1 MDETSTIISMAG
13 GVFALLAAAGAIAV
27 LFYRV
32 AQLEK
37 DMKVAKDNASSNAR
51 TLAEV
56 RETLATMKTDLLWI
70 RQSVDRLNP
79 ADRTRHEGTE
89 KHR

>member
-13 GVFALLAAAGAIAV
+13 GILALLAAAGAIAV

-37 DMKVAKDNASSNAR
+37 DMKVAKENASSNAR

-79 ADRTRHEGTE
+79 DDRTRHGTE

>member
-1 MDETSTIISMAG
+1 MAG
-13 GVFALLAAAGAIAV
+13 GVLALLAAAGAIAV

>member
-13 GVFALLAAAGAIAV
+13 GVLALLAAAGAIAV

-37 DMKVAKDNASSNAR
+37 DMKVAKENASSNAR

-79 ADRTRHEGTE
+79 DDRTRHGPEN
-89 KHR
+89 HR

>member
-13 GVFALLAAAGAIAV
+13 GVLALLAAAGAIAV

-79 ADRTRHEGTE
+79 DDRTRHGTE
-89 KHR
+89 NHR